1 MSQSKSRNKKK
12 RSSRRTSGSS
22 KSPATF
28 EFLFGWQNYKWVLM
42 GLGLILLGMIL
53 MLGGEQSSPDV
64 WEPEK
69 IYSFTRITLAPALIL
84 AGLAFQ
90 IVAIFKK

>member
-1 MSQSKSRNKKK
+1 MSQSKSRKKKK
-12 RSSRRTSGSS
+12 RISKRSS
-22 KSPATF
+22 KSSQSAEF
-28 EFLFGWQNYKWVLM
+28 EFLFGWKNYKWVLM

-53 MLGGEQSSPDV
+53 MLGGAQSSPDV

-84 AGLAFQ
+84 AGLVFQ